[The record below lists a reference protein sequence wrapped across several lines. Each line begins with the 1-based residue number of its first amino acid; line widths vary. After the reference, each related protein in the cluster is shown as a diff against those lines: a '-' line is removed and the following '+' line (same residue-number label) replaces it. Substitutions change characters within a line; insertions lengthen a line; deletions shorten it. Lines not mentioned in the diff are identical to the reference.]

1 MEFDMNKYLDFDD
14 MSALFDDF
22 DIITK
27 DEYIMIYENV
37 ILKTQVGS
45 VFDILLPQL
54 CGVTDSCA
62 FAEDMPESKREE
74 IMRSFTRYFVFLF
87 VKQPLTVLV
96 YDNNPK
102 KKIFEMLNHICDYS
116 QVDISFINN
125 KEQYDIINRYA
136 SLLMYLI
143 LYYRF
148 RDESDYIK
156 YILKALASNIR
167 KIPFS
172 KDNIVSFNSMI
183 AALPPHD
190 ETEAELKR
198 LENVPEETVKDM
210 YVKAQGEIRQLKKRI
225 DDLEAIISDRE
236 NAEAM
241 KENDDG
247 HNDRFYKRKL
257 QVSML
262 EKFLRCAG
270 VEISNN
276 KTAAAILISNLLH
289 ISNYKGVQKMLS
301 ENYYLRAADHAVSC
315 AEVNGILEV
324 LETDMRFHVK
334 ESKTARDW
342 VYPMKDYSEII
353 KSYNNH
359 EE

>member
-1 MEFDMNKYLDFDD
+1 MEFDINKYLDFDD

-54 CGVTDSCA
+54 LGVTDSCA

-210 YVKAQGEIRQLKKRI
+210 YVAALGEIRQLKKRI
-225 DDLEAIISDRE
+225 EDLEAIISDRE

-241 KENDDG
+241 KENNDE

>member
-1 MEFDMNKYLDFDD
+1 
-14 MSALFDDF
+14 
-22 DIITK
+22 
-27 DEYIMIYENV
+27 
-37 ILKTQVGS
+37 
-45 VFDILLPQL
+45 
-54 CGVTDSCA
+54 
-62 FAEDMPESKREE
+62 
-74 IMRSFTRYFVFLF
+74 
-87 VKQPLTVLV
+87 
-96 YDNNPK
+96 
-102 KKIFEMLNHICDYS
+102 
-116 QVDISFINN
+116 
-125 KEQYDIINRYA
+125 
-136 SLLMYLI
+136 
-143 LYYRF
+143 
-148 RDESDYIK
+148 
-156 YILKALASNIR
+156 
-167 KIPFS
+167 
-172 KDNIVSFNSMI
+172 
-183 AALPPHD
+183 
-190 ETEAELKR
+190 
-198 LENVPEETVKDM
+198 M

-241 KENDDG
+241 KENNDE

-342 VYPMKDYSEII
+342 AYPMKDYSEII

>member
-1 MEFDMNKYLDFDD
+1 MEFDINKYLDFDD

-37 ILKTQVGS
+37 ILKTQVSS

-54 CGVTDSCA
+54 LGVTDSCA

-148 RDESDYIK
+148 RDESNYIK

-210 YVKAQGEIRQLKKRI
+210 YVAALGEIRQLKKRI
-225 DDLEAIISDRE
+225 EDLEAIISDRE

-241 KENDDG
+241 KENNDE

>member
-1 MEFDMNKYLDFDD
+1 MEFDINKYLDFDD

-54 CGVTDSCA
+54 LGVTDSCA

-210 YVKAQGEIRQLKKRI
+210 YVAALGEIRQLKKRI
-225 DDLEAIISDRE
+225 EDLEAIISDRE

>member
-1 MEFDMNKYLDFDD
+1 MELDVNRFIDYND
-14 MSALFDDF
+14 FAVLFDEF

-27 DEYIMIYENV
+27 DEYMMIYENV
-37 ILKTQVGS
+37 ILKTQVGC
-45 VFDILLPQL
+45 VFDILLPKL
-54 CGVTDSCA
+54 CGLGDKC
-62 FAEDMPESKREE
+62 ELPDNMPASKRED
-74 IMRSFTRYFVFLF
+74 IMKFFTRYFVFLF
-87 VKQPLTVLV
+87 VKKPLTILV

-102 KKIFEMLNHICDYS
+102 KKIYEMLNHICDYS
-116 QVDISFINN
+116 QIDISFINN
-125 KEQYDIINRYA
+125 KEQYDIINRYS

-156 YILKALASNIR
+156 YILRALASNIR

-172 KDNIVSFNSMI
+172 KDNILSFNSMI

-210 YVKAQGEIRQLKKRI
+210 YVTALGENRQLKMRVE
-225 DDLEAIISDRE
+225 DLEAIISDRE

-241 KENDDG
+241 KENDEEN
-247 HNDRFYKRKL
+247 NDRFYKRKL
-257 QVSML
+257 QVSLLIQFM
-262 EKFLRCAG
+262 RWTG
-270 VEISNN
+270 VDITNN

-289 ISNYKGVQKMLS
+289 ISNYKTVQKMLS
-301 ENYYLRAADHAVSC
+301 ENFYLRAADHAEAC
-315 AEVNGILEV
+315 AEVNGILE
-324 LETDMRFHVK
+324 LLGSRVK
-334 ESKTARDW
+334 VGVKVSKTAKEKLW
-342 VYPMKDYSEII
+342 PMKDYSETI
-353 KSYNNH
+353 KSYNNP

>member
-1 MEFDMNKYLDFDD
+1 
-14 MSALFDDF
+14 
-22 DIITK
+22 
-27 DEYIMIYENV
+27 
-37 ILKTQVGS
+37 
-45 VFDILLPQL
+45 
-54 CGVTDSCA
+54 
-62 FAEDMPESKREE
+62 
-74 IMRSFTRYFVFLF
+74 
-87 VKQPLTVLV
+87 
-96 YDNNPK
+96 
-102 KKIFEMLNHICDYS
+102 
-116 QVDISFINN
+116 
-125 KEQYDIINRYA
+125 
-136 SLLMYLI
+136 
-143 LYYRF
+143 
-148 RDESDYIK
+148 
-156 YILKALASNIR
+156 
-167 KIPFS
+167 
-172 KDNIVSFNSMI
+172 MI

-210 YVKAQGEIRQLKKRI
+210 YVAALGEIRQLKKRI

-241 KENDDG
+241 KENNDE

>member
-1 MEFDMNKYLDFDD
+1 MEFDINKYLDFDD

-54 CGVTDSCA
+54 LGVTDSCA

-190 ETEAELKR
+190 ETEAELKS

-210 YVKAQGEIRQLKKRI
+210 YVAALGEIRQLKKRI
-225 DDLEAIISDRE
+225 EDLEAIISDRE

-241 KENDDG
+241 KENNDE

>member
-1 MEFDMNKYLDFDD
+1 MEFDINKYLDFDD

-54 CGVTDSCA
+54 LGVTDSCA
-62 FAEDMPESKREE
+62 FAEEIPESKREE
-74 IMRSFTRYFVFLF
+74 IMRSFTRCFVFLF

-257 QVSML
+257 QVSLLIQFM
-262 EKFLRCAG
+262 RWAG
-270 VEISNN
+270 VDITNN

-289 ISNYKGVQKMLS
+289 ISNYKAVQKMLS
-301 ENYYLRAADHAVSC
+301 EDFYLRAADHAEAC
-315 AEVNGILEV
+315 AEVNGILG
-324 LETDMRFHVK
+324 LLGSRVK
-334 ESKTARDW
+334 VGVKVSKTAKEKLW
-342 VYPMKDYSEII
+342 PMKDYSEII

>member
-54 CGVTDSCA
+54 LGVTDSCA

-210 YVKAQGEIRQLKKRI
+210 YVAALGEIRQLKKRI
-225 DDLEAIISDRE
+225 EDLEAIISDRE

-241 KENDDG
+241 KENNDE

>member
-1 MEFDMNKYLDFDD
+1 MNKYLDFDD

-54 CGVTDSCA
+54 LGVTDSCA

-210 YVKAQGEIRQLKKRI
+210 YVAALGEIRQLKKRI
-225 DDLEAIISDRE
+225 EDLEAIISDRE

-241 KENDDG
+241 KENNDE

>member
-125 KEQYDIINRYA
+125 KEQYGIINRYA

-257 QVSML
+257 QVSLLIQFM
-262 EKFLRCAG
+262 RWAG
-270 VEISNN
+270 VDITNN

-289 ISNYKGVQKMLS
+289 ISNYKAVQKMLS
-301 ENYYLRAADHAVSC
+301 EDFYLRAADHAEAC
-315 AEVNGILEV
+315 AEVNGILG
-324 LETDMRFHVK
+324 LLGSRVK
-334 ESKTARDW
+334 VGVKVSKTAKEKLW
-342 VYPMKDYSEII
+342 PMKDYSEII

-359 EE
+359 EK

>member
-54 CGVTDSCA
+54 CGVTDSYA

-210 YVKAQGEIRQLKKRI
+210 YVAALGEIRQLKKRI
-225 DDLEAIISDRE
+225 EDLEAIISDRE

-241 KENDDG
+241 KENNDE

>member
-1 MEFDMNKYLDFDD
+1 MNKYLDFDD

-54 CGVTDSCA
+54 LGVTDSCA
-62 FAEDMPESKREE
+62 FAEEIPESKREE
-74 IMRSFTRYFVFLF
+74 IMRSFTRCFVFLF

-257 QVSML
+257 QVSLLIQFM
-262 EKFLRCAG
+262 RWAG
-270 VEISNN
+270 VDITNN

-289 ISNYKGVQKMLS
+289 ISNYKAVQKMLS
-301 ENYYLRAADHAVSC
+301 EDFYLRAADHAEAC
-315 AEVNGILEV
+315 AEVNGILG
-324 LETDMRFHVK
+324 LLGSRVK
-334 ESKTARDW
+334 VGVKVSKTAKEKLW
-342 VYPMKDYSEII
+342 PMKDYSEII

>member
-1 MEFDMNKYLDFDD
+1 MEFDINKYLDFDD

-54 CGVTDSCA
+54 LGVTDSCA

-210 YVKAQGEIRQLKKRI
+210 YVAALGEIRQLKKRI
-225 DDLEAIISDRE
+225 EDLEAIISDRE

-241 KENDDG
+241 KENNDE

-262 EKFLRCAG
+262 EKFLRGAG